1 MKIGLI
7 GYGTIG
13 REVASGILDGRAGRA
28 ILVALLEVDADKLA
42 LARAEKVA
50 PTITADADEFFNADT
65 EVIVEAAGHAA
76 LKLNAERALRSGRDM
91 LAVSA
96 GALSDQEFLSTI
108 KRAAEECN
116 RRFAIPSGSLAG
128 LDAVSAGAIGEI
140 ETVTLTARK
149 PPAAFKGT
157 IAEKQAADSTDQPV
171 CLYDGP
177 AREAAKLFPQNVNV
191 VASLSLAGIGFD
203 RTTIKMYADP
213 TIVHNTFELSARGEF
228 GEVSLTLRNIPYP
241 ENPKTGHLVVMSL
254 IKAIRRLD
262 DNFIVGF

>member
-13 REVASGILDGRAGRA
+13 REVAAAIKDGRAGRA
-28 ILVALLEVDADKLA
+28 VLVALLEADKKKLV
-42 LARAEKVA
+42 LAREEQLAS
-50 PTITADADEFFNADT
+50 TITADADEFFAADT

-76 LKLNAERALRSGRDM
+76 LKMHAERALRSGLDI

-96 GALSDQEFLSTI
+96 GAFADEEFYSAI
-108 KRAAEECN
+108 KRIAEEHN
-116 RRFAIPSGSLAG
+116 RRFAIPSGLLAG
-128 LDAVSAGAIGEI
+128 LDAISAGAIGEI
-140 ETVTLTARK
+140 DKVTLTARK

-157 IAEKQAADSTDQPV
+157 IAEQAASDTIDEAV

-191 VASLSLAGIGFD
+191 VASLSLAGVGFD
-203 RTTIKMYADP
+203 RTTIKLYADP
-213 TIVHNTFELSARGEF
+213 KVIRNIFELSASGEF
-228 GEVSLTLRNIPYP
+228 GEVSLKLENIPYP

-262 DNFIVGF
+262 DNFVVGF